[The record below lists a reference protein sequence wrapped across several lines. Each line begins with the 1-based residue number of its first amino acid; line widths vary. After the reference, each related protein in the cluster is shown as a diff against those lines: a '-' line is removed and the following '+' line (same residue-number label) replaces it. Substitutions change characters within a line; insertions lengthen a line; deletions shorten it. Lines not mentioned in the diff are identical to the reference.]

1 MVLSVFL
8 PYTNPFSIVLHRRHP
23 LPLFHPRSSSFMSL
37 SPIFCVFVHLSSVK
51 FTPHFILEEGPHFAR
66 PPFFFSL
73 SVTDVHRQRS
83 AHLFHFRHFIFTF
96 KSFIL
101 SLFFFLSPISRIPY
115 ISVDFIFNVS
125 LSSVHFLIFIF
136 FLFSLAHQSYT
147 PRRTSHSFSF
157 NSFIQPRSNTSFNSI
172 HLIHSFFIRTP
183 SVVIALPSCW

>member
-66 PPFFFSL
+66 PPFFFSFCHRRSPSTFGTFIPFSSFHFHIQIFHFVLFFFVRPSVVYPTFPSISL
-73 SVTDVHRQRS
+73 ST
-83 AHLFHFRHFIFTF
+83 FHFRQSIFYF
-96 KSFIL
+96 
-101 SLFFFLSPISRIPY
+101 
-115 ISVDFIFNVS
+115 
-125 LSSVHFLIFIF
+125 HF

-183 SVVIALPSCW
+183 SFVIALPSCW